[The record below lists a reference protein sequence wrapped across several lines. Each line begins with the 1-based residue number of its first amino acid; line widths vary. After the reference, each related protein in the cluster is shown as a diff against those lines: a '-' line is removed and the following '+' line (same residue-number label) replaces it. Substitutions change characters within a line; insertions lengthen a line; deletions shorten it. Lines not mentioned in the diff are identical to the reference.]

1 MFYYLYLKFYSHL
14 HVLNLFRY
22 ITFRTAYSS
31 LTALLLSLLLGPW
44 LIEKLKQF
52 QIGQYI
58 REEGPSSH
66 RAKAGTP
73 TMGGVLIDL
82 CIIVPTLL
90 WADLSN
96 IFVWLALGVT
106 VAFGAIGFWDDYL
119 KLRRK
124 HNLGLRARPLFH
136 QAHFPFFQKSPP
148 GLSDPCL
155 SASWLGVS
163 AGLFAI
169 CGPGHSGGG
178 GIVECGESHRWAG
191 RAGHRLRDYCC
202 LGPDRPHLC
211 GWKSGLGYLSGP
223 RAFAEIGGA
232 DDLLRGHGGFEP
244 GFSLVQRLSGG
255 DLHGGCRFAFTRRG
269 HCCRGCHHQTGTLA
283 AVFRGDLRGGGPL
296 GDIAGGVL
304 QTPAQAGA
312 AHGSH
317 SPSF

>member
-124 HNLGLRARPLFH
+124 HNLGLRARSKLTL
-136 QAHFPFFQKSPP
+136 QVLVAVLLAAALGVLSERGLYSTRLTFPFFKNLHPDFLIHAFLHHGWVYPLAFLPFVGLVILVVVGSSNAVNLTDVAGNLVWATYLDLEHLPKSGELTIFAGPWWVRAWVFSGTTP
-148 GLSDPCL
+148 IRRRSSWGMSVRFHSARPLLPWLSSSNRNSCCR
-155 SASWLGVS
+155 
-163 AGLFAI
+163 F
-169 CGPGHSGGG
+169 SGG
-178 GIVECGESHRWAG
+178 SSWW
-191 RAGHRLRDYCC
+191 
-202 LGPDRPHLC
+202 RP
-211 GWKSGLGYLSGP
+211 S
-223 RAFAEIGGA
+223 R
-232 DDLLRGHGGFEP
+232 
-244 GFSLVQRLSGG
+244 
-255 DLHGGCRFAFTRRG
+255 
-269 HCCRGCHHQTGTLA
+269 
-283 AVFRGDLRGGGPL
+283 
-296 GDIAGGVL
+296 
-304 QTPAQAGA
+304 
-312 AHGSH
+312 
-317 SPSF
+317 